1 MRRLIEFILAHSSIF
16 VFVIYVTISIILL
29 LRFNPY
35 QESIYFN
42 SANSVAGKYYSMI
55 DNITGYIGLRD
66 INNELQENNA
76 ELELEIASL
85 KAELQQLR
93 SETNIEEFLQ
103 GELPKT
109 RLFGVARPVNV
120 TTVNANNYVTLDK
133 GTADGIKEGMGVIN
147 RSGVV
152 GIISTVSDN
161 YSLVI
166 SILNPKLRLSCK
178 LKGSD
183 YFGSLT
189 WEGDSPEYAK
199 LEELP
204 RHVDFN
210 KGDTIVTSGY
220 SSVFPE
226 GIMIGVVE
234 EASRQ
239 KNDNFNALKVKLSTN
254 YFRLGDVC
262 IIENIDRE
270 EQNSIMA
277 K

>member
-234 EASRQ
+234 EAWRQ

-262 IIENIDRE
+262 II
-270 EQNSIMA
+270 
-277 K
+277 

>member
-1 MRRLIEFILAHSSIF
+1 MRRLIEFIIAHSSIF

-42 SANSVAGKYYSMI
+42 SANNVAGKYYSVI
-55 DNITGYIGLRD
+55 NNITGYIGLRE
-66 INNELQENNA
+66 INNELQQNNT
-76 ELELEIASL
+76 ELELEVAQL
-85 KAELQQLR
+85 QAELQQLK
-93 SETNIEEFLQ
+93 SENNIEEFIQ

-109 RLFGVARPVNV
+109 RLFGIARPVNV
-120 TTVNANNYVTLDK
+120 TTVNANNYITLDK
-133 GTADGIKEGMGVIN
+133 GSLDGIKEGMGVIN

-178 LKGSD
+178 LKGSG

-189 WEGDSPEYAK
+189 WDGESPDYAK

-204 RHVDFN
+204 RHVDFD

-239 KNDNFNALKVKLSTN
+239 KNDNFNALKVRLSTD

-262 IIENIDRE
+262 IIDNTERD
-270 EQNSIMA
+270 EQNSLTA

>member
-1 MRRLIEFILAHSSIF
+1 MRRLIEFIIAHSSIF
-16 VFVIYVTISIILL
+16 VFVIYITISIILL

-35 QESIYFN
+35 QESIFFN
-42 SANSVAGKYYSMI
+42 STNSVAGKYYSTI
-55 DNITGYIGLRD
+55 NNITGYVGLRD
-66 INNELQENNA
+66 INNQLQENNTLLEM
-76 ELELEIASL
+76 ELARL
-85 KAELQQLR
+85 KAELQQLK
-93 SETNIEEFLQ
+93 SENNIEEFLQ

-120 TTVNANNYVTLDK
+120 TTVNTNNYITLDK
-133 GTADGIKEGMGVIN
+133 GSLDGIVEGMGVIN

-161 YSLVI
+161 YSLAI

-178 LKGSD
+178 LKGSG

-189 WEGDSPEYAK
+189 WDGESPEYAK

-204 RHVDFN
+204 RHVEFN

-234 EASRQ
+234 ESSRQ
-239 KNDNFNALKVKLSTN
+239 KNDNFNALKVKLSTD
-254 YFRLGDVC
+254 YFKLGDVC
-262 IIENIDRE
+262 IIDNIERE
-270 EQNSIMA
+270 EQNSLMA

>member
-1 MRRLIEFILAHSSIF
+1 MRRLIEFIIAHSSIF

-42 SANSVAGKYYSMI
+42 SANNVAGKYYSVI
-55 DNITGYIGLRD
+55 NNITGYIGLRE
-66 INNELQENNA
+66 INNQLQQNNT
-76 ELELEIASL
+76 ELELEVAQL
-85 KAELQQLR
+85 KAELQQLK
-93 SETNIEEFLQ
+93 SENNIEEFIQ

-109 RLFGVARPVNV
+109 RLFGIARPVNV
-120 TTVNANNYVTLDK
+120 TTVNANNYITLDK
-133 GTADGIKEGMGVIN
+133 GSLDGIKEGMGVIN

-152 GIISTVSDN
+152 GIVSTVSDN

-178 LKGSD
+178 LKGSG

-189 WEGDSPEYAK
+189 WDGESPDYAK

-204 RHVDFN
+204 RHVDFD

-239 KNDNFNALKVKLSTN
+239 KNDNFNALKVKLSTD

-262 IIENIDRE
+262 IIDNTERD
-270 EQNSIMA
+270 EQNSLTA

>member
-1 MRRLIEFILAHSSIF
+1 MRRLIEFIIAHSSIF

-42 SANSVAGKYYSMI
+42 SANCIAGKYYSVI
-55 DNITGYIGLRD
+55 NNITGYVSLRD
-66 INNELQENNA
+66 INNQLQENNSL
-76 ELELEIASL
+76 LELEVASL
-85 KAELQQLR
+85 KAELQQLK
-93 SETNIEEFLQ
+93 SEENIEEFIQGDLQ
-103 GELPKT
+103 KT
-109 RLFGVARPVNV
+109 RLSGVARPVNI
-120 TTVNANNYVTLDK
+120 TTVNTNNYITLDK
-133 GTADGIKEGMGVIN
+133 GALDGIKEGMGVIN

-152 GIISTVSDN
+152 GIVSTVSDN

-178 LKGSD
+178 LKGSG

-189 WEGDSPEYAK
+189 WDGESPYYAK

-204 RHVDFN
+204 RHVDFE

-226 GIMIGVVE
+226 GIMIGIVE
-234 EASRQ
+234 EATRQ
-239 KNDNFNALKVKLSTN
+239 KNDNFNALKVRLSTD
-254 YFRLGDVC
+254 YFKLGDVC
-262 IIENIDRE
+262 IIDNIDRE
-270 EQNSIMA
+270 EQNSLMER
-277 K
+277 

>member
-1 MRRLIEFILAHSSIF
+1 MRRLIEFIIAHSSIF

-42 SANSVAGKYYSMI
+42 SANNVAGKYYSVI
-55 DNITGYIGLRD
+55 NNITGYIGLRE
-66 INNELQENNA
+66 INNELQQNNT
-76 ELELEIASL
+76 ELELEVAQL
-85 KAELQQLR
+85 KAELQQLK
-93 SETNIEEFLQ
+93 SENNIEEFIQ

-109 RLFGVARPVNV
+109 RLFGIARPVNV
-120 TTVNANNYVTLDK
+120 TTVNANNYITLDK
-133 GTADGIKEGMGVIN
+133 GSLDGIKEGMGVIN

-152 GIISTVSDN
+152 GIVSTVSDN

-178 LKGSD
+178 LKGSG

-189 WEGDSPEYAK
+189 WDGESPDYAK

-204 RHVDFN
+204 RHVDFD

-239 KNDNFNALKVKLSTN
+239 KNDNFNALKVKLSTD

-262 IIENIDRE
+262 IIDNTERD
-270 EQNSIMA
+270 EQNSLTA

>member
-1 MRRLIEFILAHSSIF
+1 MRRLIEFIIAHSSIF

-42 SANSVAGKYYSMI
+42 SANNVAGKYYSVI
-55 DNITGYIGLRD
+55 NNITGYIGLRE
-66 INNELQENNA
+66 INNELQQNNT
-76 ELELEIASL
+76 ELELEVAQL
-85 KAELQQLR
+85 QAELQQLK
-93 SETNIEEFLQ
+93 SENNIEEFIQ

-109 RLFGVARPVNV
+109 RLFGIARPVNV
-120 TTVNANNYVTLDK
+120 TTVNANNYITLDK
-133 GTADGIKEGMGVIN
+133 GSLDGIKEGMGVIN

-178 LKGSD
+178 LKGSG

-189 WEGDSPEYAK
+189 WDGESPDYAK

-204 RHVDFN
+204 RPVDFD

-239 KNDNFNALKVKLSTN
+239 KNDNFNALKVRLSTD

-262 IIENIDRE
+262 IIDNTERD
-270 EQNSIMA
+270 EQNSLTA

>member
-1 MRRLIEFILAHSSIF
+1 MRRLIEFIIAHSSIF

-35 QESIYFN
+35 QESIFFN
-42 SANSVAGKYYSMI
+42 SANSIAGKYYSVI
-55 DNITGYIGLRD
+55 NNISGYVGLRE
-66 INNELQENNA
+66 INNELQQNNT
-76 ELELEIASL
+76 ELELQVAQL
-85 KAELQQLR
+85 KAELQQLK
-93 SETNIEEFLQ
+93 SENNIEEFLQ
-103 GELPKT
+103 GELSKT

-120 TTVNANNYVTLDK
+120 TTVNANNYITLDK
-133 GTADGIKEGMGVIN
+133 GSTHGVKEGMGVIN

-204 RHVDFN
+204 RHVNFN

-239 KNDNFNALKVKLSTN
+239 KNDNFNALKVKLSTD

-270 EQNSIMA
+270 EQNSLMV

>member
-1 MRRLIEFILAHSSIF
+1 MRRLIEFIIAHSSIF

-35 QESIYFN
+35 QESILFN
-42 SANSVAGKYYSMI
+42 STNCVAGKYYSGI
-55 DNITGYIGLRD
+55 NDITGYIGLRE
-66 INNELQENNA
+66 INIELQQNNT
-76 ELELEIASL
+76 ELELEVASL
-85 KAELQQLR
+85 RAELQQFK
-93 SETNIEEFLQ
+93 SESNIEEFIQ
-103 GELPKT
+103 GELSET
-109 RLFGVARPVNV
+109 RLLGVARPVNV
-120 TTVNANNYVTLDK
+120 TTVNTNNYITLNK
-133 GTADGIKEGMGVIN
+133 GLKDGVKEGMGVIN

-152 GIISTVSDN
+152 GIVSTVSDN

-189 WEGDSPEYAK
+189 WEGESPYYAK

-204 RHVDFN
+204 RHVNFN
-210 KGDTIVTSGY
+210 KGDTVVTSGY

-226 GIMIGVVE
+226 GIMIGIVE
-234 EASRQ
+234 ESSRQ
-239 KNDNFNALKVKLSTN
+239 KNDNFNALKVKLSTD

-270 EQNSIMA
+270 EQNSLMA

>member
-1 MRRLIEFILAHSSIF
+1 MRRLIEFIIAHSSIF

-42 SANSVAGKYYSMI
+42 SANNVAGKYYSVI
-55 DNITGYIGLRD
+55 NNITGYIGLRE
-66 INNELQENNA
+66 INNELQQNNT
-76 ELELEIASL
+76 ELELEVAQL
-85 KAELQQLR
+85 KAELQQLK
-93 SETNIEEFLQ
+93 SENNIEEFIQ

-109 RLFGVARPVNV
+109 RLFGIARPVNV
-120 TTVNANNYVTLDK
+120 TTVNANNYITLDK
-133 GTADGIKEGMGVIN
+133 GSLDGIKEGMGVIN

-178 LKGSD
+178 LKGSG

-189 WEGDSPEYAK
+189 WDGESPDYAK

-204 RHVDFN
+204 RHVDFD

-239 KNDNFNALKVKLSTN
+239 KNDNFNALKVRLSTD

-262 IIENIDRE
+262 IIDNTERD
-270 EQNSIMA
+270 EQNSLTA

>member
-1 MRRLIEFILAHSSIF
+1 MRRLIEFIIAHSSIF

-35 QESIYFN
+35 QESIFFN
-42 SANSVAGKYYSMI
+42 SANSVAGKYYSAI
-55 DNITGYIGLRD
+55 NNVSGYVGLRE
-66 INNELQENNA
+66 INKELQQNNT
-76 ELELEIASL
+76 ELELQVAQL
-85 KAELQQLR
+85 KAELQQLK
-93 SETNIEEFLQ
+93 SESNIEEFLQ
-103 GELPKT
+103 GELSKT

-120 TTVNANNYVTLDK
+120 TTVNASNYITLDK
-133 GTADGIKEGMGVIN
+133 GSAHGIKEGMGVIN

-152 GIISTVSDN
+152 GIVSTVSDN

-189 WEGDSPEYAK
+189 WEGNSPEYAK

-239 KNDNFNALKVKLSTN
+239 KNDNFNALKVKLSTD

-270 EQNSIMA
+270 EQNSLMV